1 MKINSTYNI
10 DALEGAK
17 ILPDKSIDC
26 VVTSP
31 PYYGLRDYGVCGQIG
46 LEESPEQYIERLVLV
61 FRELRRVLKDEGT
74 IWINIADSYAGS
86 GKGAWKNKIAQKETY
101 VPDPDSPQI
110 QMPKAWNGIKP
121 KDLIGI
127 PWMLAF
133 ALRADGWYL
142 RQEIIWHK
150 RNAMPESVRDRCS
163 KSHEQ
168 IFLLTKSARYY
179 FDYEAIQEVA
189 ITAENRPSGVE
200 RNRTLG
206 YNSKENLNPEAYR
219 KKPHVVGG
227 RKRAEV
233 NATLD
238 PSDPMYRHNTSR
250 VYEYNGKANKR
261 SVWDIPTKPFK
272 EAHFAAFPENL
283 ITPCILAGCPGGG
296 VVLDPFN
303 GSGTT
308 GIVANKLGRKYIGF
322 ELNPDYIEIENR
334 RRHKELGIFNTA
346 AL

>member
-17 ILPDKSIDC
+17 TLPDKSIDC

-46 LEESPEQYIERLVLV
+46 LEELPEQYIEKLVLI
-61 FRELRRVLKDEGT
+61 FREIRRALKDEGT
-74 IWINIADSYAGS
+74 VWVNISDSYAGS
-86 GKGAWKNKIAQKETY
+86 GKGAANYPENAAKYKQCTNKGTL
-101 VPDPDSPQI
+101 S
-110 QMPKAWNGIKP
+110 KATSINTIKGDVKP

-142 RQEIIWHK
+142 RSEIIWYK
-150 RNAMPESVRDRCS
+150 RNAMPESVKDRPT
-163 KSHEQ
+163 KAHEQ
-168 IFLLTKSARYY
+168 IFLLSKSVSYY
-179 FDYEAIQEVA
+179 FDYEAIQESA
-189 ITAENRPSGVE
+189 ISDEC
-200 RNRTLG
+200 
-206 YNSKENLNPEAYR
+206 
-219 KKPHVVGG
+219 KKGHIIGG
-227 RKRAEV
+227 RKRALV
-233 NATLD
+233 NEALPT
-238 PSDPMYRHNTSR
+238 SDPMYRRNTSR
-250 VYEYNGKANKR
+250 EYEYTGKRNKR
-261 SVWDIPTKPFK
+261 SVWDVPTKPLK
-272 EAHFAAFPENL
+272 EAHFATFPENL
-283 ITPCILAGCPGGG
+283 ITPCILAGCPEGGI
-296 VVLDPFN
+296 VLDPFN